1 MVSAH
6 SLKAR
11 LLRIAD
17 RVVPEWFPNG
27 RLAGREWVLGNLKG
41 EEGESLKINLDAG
54 VWSDFATGESG
65 GCLVS
70 LYAAKHGLP
79 YHRAAADLER
89 HVSPQTG
96 PAKQRASWPVPPNAP
111 PLPFRVG
118 QAMGNQ
124 KIITAIWTYR
134 DPAGLALGHTMR
146 IEPVGENKGR
156 SKDILPVHFFE
167 GQGPSGWLVKG
178 HGHRRDPIYG
188 LDRLTATPNAPV
200 LIVEGEKAADAGC
213 LLFPHH
219 VVISWMGGAKRVG
232 KVDWGLLEGRKVVYW
247 PDADQAGADSVELL
261 AAALPAVESFHAV
274 RPPATVARGWDV
286 ADAVPEGLDLAELLA
301 QAEPVGT
308 RELLDRLDALDFAA
322 LVGRLAFNT
331 GTLQYYDPVTGLRL
345 DRTQIDSHFRHSMGP
360 NFSNR
365 LLSDPDLRKG
375 FGFTYRPGV
384 ADVIVQDP
392 NGQTFINIWRGG
404 GVDPVPGDATLL
416 EHHIRY
422 LCSSEEEFAF
432 ICDWLAHLVQHPGR
446 KIMCAIVLVGKQG
459 TGKTGL
465 TQLLTAILGQRNVT
479 VVSTTELKSGFNE
492 YLEARQLVVVE
503 EIMALGRKEI
513 MNELKPLITQP
524 RISINAKH
532 QRRYEIENCAN
543 FIFLSNSHE
552 ALALEDGDR
561 RYFVVH
567 SEADPREPAYY
578 DALFRWIRES
588 PGVALH
594 WLLARDISGFD
605 PNKPPP
611 MTRGK
616 AAMIEASKPPLDAV
630 LDELIEGGRYPFASD
645 LIDLLTTLQALI
657 GPGGP
662 AVGLTVNLTSLSNAL
677 QRRGAVKFGQQ
688 KGRVRGVDVRA
699 SLWSIRNHEL
709 HAAMTPSE
717 RIAKFAADRRY
728 S

>member
-1 MVSAH
+1 MDRPQ
-6 SLKAR
+6 SLKTR
-11 LLRIAD
+11 LLHAAGRI
-17 RVVPEWFPNG
+17 VPGWFTNG
-27 RLAGREWVLGNLKG
+27 RLSGREWIVGNLRGDK
-41 EEGESLKINLDAG
+41 GESLKINLDTG

-70 LYAAKHGLP
+70 LYAAQHGIP
-79 YHRAAADLER
+79 YHKAAAVLAKELAP
-89 HVSPQTG
+89 HAQ
-96 PAKQRASWPVPPNAP
+96 PAKPQASWPVPPDAP
-111 PLPFRVG
+111 PLPFKVG
-118 QAMGNQ
+118 QALGDG
-124 KIITAIWTYR
+124 KAIRAIWTYR
-134 DPAGLALGHTMR
+134 DPAGVALGHTMR
-146 IEPVGENKGR
+146 VEPVGDHKER
-156 SKDILPVHFFE
+156 PKDILPVHFFE
-167 GQGPSGWLVKG
+167 GQGQSGWLVKG
-178 HGHRRDPIYG
+178 HGHKRDPIYG
-188 LDRLTATPNAPV
+188 LDRLTAAPNAPV
-200 LIVEGEKAADAGC
+200 LIVEGEKAADAGV

-219 VVISWMGGAKRVG
+219 AVISWMGGAKRVA
-232 KVDWGLLEGRKVVYW
+232 KVDWAPLEGRKVVYW
-247 PDADQAGADSVELL
+247 PDADEAGAESVEML
-261 AAALPAVESFHAV
+261 AAALPTVESFHAV
-274 RPPATVARGWDV
+274 RPPATIPRGWDV
-286 ADAVPEGLDLAELLA
+286 ADAVPDGLDLPELLA

-308 RELLDRLDALDFAA
+308 RELLDHLDALDFAA
-322 LVGRLAFNT
+322 LVGRLTFNT

-345 DRTQIDSHFRHSMGP
+345 DRIQIDSHFRHSMGP
-360 NFSNR
+360 TFSNR

-384 ADVIVQDP
+384 ADVIVQDS

-404 GVDPVPGDATLL
+404 GVEPVPGDATPL
-416 EHHIRY
+416 ERHIRY
-422 LCSSEEEFAF
+422 LCSNEKEFGY

-513 MNELKPLITQP
+513 MNELKPLITQS

-567 SEADPREPAYY
+567 SEADPRDTAYY
-578 DALFRWIRES
+578 EALFGWIRES
-588 PGVALH
+588 PSVALH
-594 WLLARDISGFD
+594 WLLARDITGFD

-611 MTRGK
+611 MTAGK

-630 LDELIEGGRYPFASD
+630 LDELIEGGRYPFSSD
-645 LIDLLTTLQALI
+645 LIDLLTTLPALI

-662 AVGLTVNLTSLSNAL
+662 AMGLTVNLTSLSNAL
-677 QRRGAVKFGQQ
+677 RRRGAVKFGQQ

-699 SLWSIRNHEL
+699 SLWSIRNHEV
-709 HAAMTPSE
+709 HVAMSPSE
-717 RIAKFAADRRY
+717 RIAKFAEDRRH

>member
-1 MVSAH
+1 MVKAR

-11 LLRIAD
+11 LRDMGGHL
-17 RVVPEWFPNG
+17 VPEWFPSG
-27 RLAGREWVLGNLKG
+27 RQIGREWVVGNLRGDK
-41 EEGESLKINLDAG
+41 GESLKINLDTG

-65 GCLVS
+65 GCLVT
-70 LYAAKHGLP
+70 LYAAKHGIP
-79 YHRAAADLER
+79 YHKATALLEMERAPR
-89 HVSPQTG
+89 TRPPNRQ
-96 PAKQRASWPVPPNAP
+96 ASWPVPPNAP

-118 QAMGNQ
+118 QAMGTE
-124 KIITAIWTYR
+124 KAIRAIWTYR
-134 DPAGLALGHTMR
+134 DLAGLTLGHTMR
-146 IEPVGENKGR
+146 VEPVGEEKGR
-156 SKDILPVHFFE
+156 SKVILPVHFFE
-167 GQGPSGWLVKG
+167 GEGQSGWLVKG

-188 LDRLTATPNAPV
+188 LDRLSAAPTASV
-200 LIVEGEKAADAGC
+200 LIVEGEKAADAGAQ
-213 LLFPHH
+213 LFPDHA
-219 VVISWMGGAKRVG
+219 VISWMGGAKRVAQ
-232 KVDWGLLEGRKVVYW
+232 VDWRPLEGRTVVYW
-247 PDADQAGADSVELL
+247 PDADQAGADSVEAL
-261 AAALPAVESFHAV
+261 AAVLPTVESFRAV
-274 RPPATVARGWDV
+274 EPPTTLPRGWDV
-286 ADAVPEGLDLAELLA
+286 ADPLPDDLDLAKLLA

-322 LVGRLAFNT
+322 LVGRLTFNT
-331 GTLQYYDPVTGLRL
+331 GTLQYFDPVTALRL

-360 NFSNR
+360 TFSNR
-365 LLSDPDLRKG
+365 LLSDPELRKG

-416 EHHIRY
+416 ERHIRY
-422 LCSSEEEFAF
+422 LCSSEDEFAF
-432 ICDWLAHLVQHPGR
+432 ICDWLAHLVQRPGR

-465 TQLLTAILGQRNVT
+465 TQLLTTILGQRNVT

-532 QRRYEIENCAN
+532 QRRYDIENCAN
-543 FIFLSNSHE
+543 FIFLSNSHD

-567 SEADPREPAYY
+567 SEAEPRDAAYY
-578 DALFRWIRES
+578 DALFDWIRES

-594 WLLARDISGFD
+594 WLLARDLSDFD

-630 LDELIEGGRYPFASD
+630 LDELIEGGRYPFDTD
-645 LIDLLTTLQALI
+645 LIDLLPTLAALT

-662 AVGLTVNLTSLSNAL
+662 ATGLTVNLTSLSSAL

-688 KGRVRGVDVRA
+688 KGRVGGVDVRA

-717 RIAKFAADRRY
+717 RIAKFVTGRRN